1 MQMVK
6 NVSIV
11 ILAAGLGTRMR
22 SDKAKVLHAINGTP
36 MILFV
41 VETAVNVV
49 KADCVVVVIGH
60 QAETVRRLVSA
71 HYPVSFALQAEQ
83 RGTGHAVRCAMK
95 ALSKDTEHVIILC
108 GDVPLLKPKTVEDL
122 LDCHC
127 RCGNDLTVLAI
138 EVADPKGYGRILTDG
153 QGRLLEII
161 EDADA
166 SDAQRAIHFV
176 NSGIYCAA
184 KEFLDFSLGRLRPA
198 NIQKEYY
205 LTDIASVARVNGRQ
219 VGFMAGSDPH
229 EVAGVNT
236 VAQLDAVAAAVMA
249 GKGETA

>member
-1 MQMVK
+1 MAK

-22 SDKAKVLHAINGTP
+22 SDKAKVLHAINGTA

-41 VETAVNVV
+41 VEAAVNVV
-49 KADCVVVVIGH
+49 EPDYVVVVIGH

-83 RGTGHAVRCAMK
+83 RGTGHAVRCAMN
-95 ALSKDTEHVIILC
+95 ALCRETEHVIILC
-108 GDVPLLKPKTVEDL
+108 GDVPLLKAKTVEVL

-127 RCGNDLTVLAI
+127 RSGNDLTVLAT
-138 EVADPKGYGRILTDG
+138 EVADPKGYGRIVTDG

-161 EDADA
+161 EEADA
-166 SDAQRAIHFV
+166 SDAQRAIHLV
-176 NSGIYCAA
+176 NSGIYCVT

-198 NIQKEYY
+198 NVQQEYY
-205 LTDIASVARVNGRQ
+205 LTDIAAVARGNGRQ
-219 VGFMAGSDPH
+219 VGFMVGGDPD

-236 VAQLDAVAAAVMA
+236 VAQLDAVAAKVVAHK
-249 GKGETA
+249 GKTA